1 MYCGKWRNI
10 LRITHLWN
18 LWSGVVSGI
27 LSSGLFTGCS
37 LNLGSTNHRKLWKL
51 TSNWSAHGSGRV
63 LGYRGESGSGRR
75 AVGEKLYL
83 ILIKLDIGLDGLL
96 IHWIISRSMV
106 CFYMLYKSRCNT
118 PSMQRITHS
127 ILSCK
132 RSSSH
137 VTGPCVRWRCS
148 KSGGQIVGWWRWKV

>member
-1 MYCGKWRNI
+1 M
-10 LRITHLWN
+10 RITHLWN

-63 LGYRGESGSGRR
+63 SGYRGESGSGRR

-83 ILIKLDIGLDGLL
+83 ILIKLDQYWMGYYTYSLNNIPFIG
-96 IHWIISRSMV
+96 
-106 CFYMLYKSRCNT
+106 
-118 PSMQRITHS
+118 
-127 ILSCK
+127 ILCY
-132 RSSSH
+132 
-137 VTGPCVRWRCS
+137 
-148 KSGGQIVGWWRWKV
+148 

>member
-63 LGYRGESGSGRR
+63 SGYRGESGSGRR

-83 ILIKLDIGLDGLL
+83 ILIKLDIGWVTLL
-96 IHWIISRSMV
+96 IHWMISRLMV
-106 CFYMLYKSRCNT
+106 FYVVSFKSLLDNDLMLYKESPWGAASGMSRCHFFGWLLM
-118 PSMQRITHS
+118 SLLI
-127 ILSCK
+127 SCANGL
-132 RSSSH
+132 RF
-137 VTGPCVRWRCS
+137 
-148 KSGGQIVGWWRWKV
+148 

>member
-51 TSNWSAHGSGRV
+51 TSNWSAHGSGQV
-63 LGYRGESGSGRR
+63 SGYRGESGSGRR

-83 ILIKLDIGLDGLL
+83 ILIKLDIGWVTLL
-96 IHWIISRSMV
+96 IHWM
-106 CFYMLYKSRCNT
+106 KSRLMVFYVVSFNSLLDNDLICYNIHTITYWSVKKLRCNA
-118 PSMQRITHS
+118 PSKCNGTLTQF
-127 ILSCK
+127 LQ
-132 RSSSH
+132 RSS
-137 VTGPCVRWRCS
+137 
-148 KSGGQIVGWWRWKV
+148 